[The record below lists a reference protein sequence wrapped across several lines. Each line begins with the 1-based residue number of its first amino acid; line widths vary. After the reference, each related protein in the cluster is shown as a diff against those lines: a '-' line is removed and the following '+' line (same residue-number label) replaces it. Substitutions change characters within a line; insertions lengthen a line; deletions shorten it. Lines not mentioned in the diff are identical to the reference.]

1 MPQPPRNRDDTR
13 ARILDAALALL
24 AEEGFGPFGVNGVA
38 RRAGCDKKLIYRY
51 FDGMEGLT
59 TAMGETVAERLSAA
73 LDPALQPPPDSY
85 PALIERLAL
94 ALFDHLSGN
103 AAWRQLKVLELT
115 APSAAT
121 EAFRAARS
129 RALSGW
135 MATARGAL
143 ALPAGDTPALN
154 AALIAAVEGLA
165 VLGPAG
171 MDAADPATPDRLRA
185 ALRRIVAAAY
195 LRPIPDNP

>member
-59 TAMGETVAERLSAA
+59 TAMGETVAERLATA
-73 LDPALQPPPDSY
+73 LEPALLPPPESY
-85 PALIERLAL
+85 AALIERLAL

-129 RALSGW
+129 RALADW
-135 MATARGAL
+135 MSRARA
-143 ALPAGDTPALN
+143 ALPLPGADAPALN
-154 AALIAAVEGLA
+154 ATLIAAVEGLT

-171 MDAADPATPDRLRA
+171 MDPDDPATPDRLRA

-195 LRPIPDNP
+195 RG

>member
-1 MPQPPRNRDDTR
+1 MLQPRNRDDTR
-13 ARILDAALALL
+13 ARILDAGLALL

-59 TAMGETVAERLSAA
+59 AAMGETVAEQLVTA
-73 LDPALQPPPDSY
+73 LEPALNPPSESY
-85 PALIERLAL
+85 AALIERLAL

-103 AAWRQLKVLELT
+103 ATWRQLKVLELT

-121 EAFRAARS
+121 DAFRAARS
-129 RALSGW
+129 RALADW
-135 MATARGAL
+135 VAQARGD
-143 ALPAGDTPALN
+143 LPLPEGDTPALN

-171 MDAADPATPDRLRA
+171 MDPADPATPDRLRA

-195 LRPIPDNP
+195 HG

>member
-59 TAMGETVAERLSAA
+59 TAMGETVAERLATA
-73 LDPALQPPPDSY
+73 LEPALLPPPESY
-85 PALIERLAL
+85 AALIERLAL

-129 RALSGW
+129 RALADW
-135 MATARGAL
+135 MSRARA
-143 ALPAGDTPALN
+143 ALPLPGADAPALN
-154 AALIAAVEGLA
+154 ATLIAAVEGLT

-171 MDAADPATPDRLRA
+171 MDPDDPATPDRLRA
-185 ALRRIVAAAY
+185 ALRRIVAAY
-195 LRPIPDNP
+195 RG